1 MRLAP
6 VVAIVCFLVLLLT
19 WLSLRAINPEAELFD
34 QALAEID
41 HFATMENALYRD
53 IFTARAGTSRNYD
66 PLVAE
71 IVSLRSSLDRLR
83 KTAVIDAETAEA
95 VDRLAASVDRQEDLV
110 ERFKSDNALLHNSLS
125 FFGRFSVRPVSSE
138 LGPAISS
145 AAAAMLDLT
154 LDTSP
159 AAAGEVEDR
168 LNELAKQAQASDS
181 DSIIPLLAHGRLLHD
196 LLPAV
201 DNTLKAMRAVP
212 RKSDQDALRS
222 LVLARQLA
230 SRTTARQFRRVLY
243 ATSLLLVGF
252 LVHLGLR
259 LRARARALQ
268 RRAALEHVIA
278 GISMRFINAPSQNID
293 TEIEQALADMGRR
306 IGSDRAYFVRSGA
319 APLSYVWSRTGRGFP
334 PGWPEGAP
342 ALAARFDPVVDGI
355 IQIPG
360 VDWLPTGENKSACL
374 ALGLGGWACATS
386 ASPDGGSFALGFDAV
401 GRPCHITAPNELGLL
416 RRALDT
422 IVYAVQ
428 RQAME
433 KERARLETRL
443 QQARRMEAVGTI
455 TSGIAHN
462 FNNILGGI
470 LGHSE
475 VLEDRL
481 GSDARLC
488 PNLDAIR
495 RGAERARDLVD
506 QILVFGRRR
515 EAQRRPVSVRA
526 LVAEAESLLKV
537 SLPPEIEFSI
547 REPSAAAVVS
557 GEPEQLQQV
566 IFNLCNNAAQAM
578 DNAGRIELE
587 AEMVDLTGAR
597 SLSHGELQP
606 GRYVRLVVRDSG
618 RGMDLATLARIFEP
632 FFTTRPTGNGLGLST
647 VRAIVR
653 EHGGRMNVT
662 STPGE
667 GSRFEVW
674 LPGLATA
681 ELPGQE
687 GATALPLG
695 RGETIMLVAD
705 DNARLLRDEEMLA
718 ALGYEPVGFTDPE
731 AALAACRARPERF
744 DALLI
749 ADFGSVKASLELAAA
764 LHQAAPGVPVVL
776 ETRSAEEIGADSLVN
791 AGIADV
797 VRWPMAAAEIA
808 AALDRCSQLRKRDA
822 KAPSNATRETYSMH
836 GALKRLRLSAGH
848 RV

>member
-145 AAAAMLDLT
+145 AAAAMLHLT

-278 GISMRFINAPSQNID
+278 GISMRFINAPIAKYRYGDRTGACRYGTAYRLGPSLFRAVGCRTAVVRLEQNG
-293 TEIEQALADMGRR
+293 EGLSAGLAGGGA
-306 IGSDRAYFVRSGA
+306 GSCGPVRSGRRWNY
-319 APLSYVWSRTGRGFP
+319 PDSRRR
-334 PGWPEGAP
+334 
-342 ALAARFDPVVDGI
+342 LAADGRK
-355 IQIPG
+355 QKRMPRVGAGG
-360 VDWLPTGENKSACL
+360 VG
-374 ALGLGGWACATS
+374 
-386 ASPDGGSFALGFDAV
+386 V
-401 GRPCHITAPNELGLL
+401 
-416 RRALDT
+416 
-422 IVYAVQ
+422 
-428 RQAME
+428 
-433 KERARLETRL
+433 
-443 QQARRMEAVGTI
+443 
-455 TSGIAHN
+455 
-462 FNNILGGI
+462 
-470 LGHSE
+470 
-475 VLEDRL
+475 
-481 GSDARLC
+481 
-488 PNLDAIR
+488 
-495 RGAERARDLVD
+495 RD
-506 QILVFGRRR
+506 Q
-515 EAQRRPVSVRA
+515 
-526 LVAEAESLLKV
+526 
-537 SLPPEIEFSI
+537 
-547 REPSAAAVVS
+547 
-557 GEPEQLQQV
+557 
-566 IFNLCNNAAQAM
+566 C
-578 DNAGRIELE
+578 
-587 AEMVDLTGAR
+587 
-597 SLSHGELQP
+597 QP
-606 GRYVRLVVRDSG
+606 GR
-618 RGMDLATLARIFEP
+618 
-632 FFTTRPTGNGLGLST
+632 
-647 VRAIVR
+647 
-653 EHGGRMNVT
+653 
-662 STPGE
+662 
-667 GSRFEVW
+667 W
-674 LPGLATA
+674 
-681 ELPGQE
+681 
-687 GATALPLG
+687 
-695 RGETIMLVAD
+695 
-705 DNARLLRDEEMLA
+705 
-718 ALGYEPVGFTDPE
+718 
-731 AALAACRARPERF
+731 
-744 DALLI
+744 
-749 ADFGSVKASLELAAA
+749 
-764 LHQAAPGVPVVL
+764 
-776 ETRSAEEIGADSLVN
+776 
-791 AGIADV
+791 
-797 VRWPMAAAEIA
+797 
-808 AALDRCSQLRKRDA
+808 QLRPRF
-822 KAPSNATRETYSMH
+822 
-836 GALKRLRLSAGH
+836 
-848 RV
+848 